1 MCLSNVYKKGEEEN
15 IFLFK
20 NIAKVDINGDE
31 LVFTDLMGVKNVING
46 SLIEIDLL
54 ENTILV
60 REETV

>member
-1 MCLSNVYKKGEEEN
+1 MCLSAVYKKGKEEN
-15 IFLFK
+15 IFLFR
-20 NIAKVDINGDE
+20 NIAKVEVNGNE

-60 REETV
+60 REETT

>member
-1 MCLSNVYKKGEEEN
+1 MCLSSVYKKGEEEN

-20 NIAKVDINGDE
+20 NIAKVGVNGKE

>member
-20 NIAKVDINGDE
+20 NIAKVDINGKE

-60 REETV
+60 KEETI

>member
-20 NIAKVDINGDE
+20 NISKVDINGKE

>member
-20 NIAKVDINGDE
+20 NIAKVDINGEE